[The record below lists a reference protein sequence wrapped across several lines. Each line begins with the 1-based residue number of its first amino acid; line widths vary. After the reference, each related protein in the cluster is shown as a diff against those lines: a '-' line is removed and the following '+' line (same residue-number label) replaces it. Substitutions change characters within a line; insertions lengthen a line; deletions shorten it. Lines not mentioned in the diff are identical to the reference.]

1 MYDII
6 INDRS
11 MNSIGLFAITRLSI
25 PRAKEKVITA
35 NVLSSDGTLY
45 RSTGKY
51 EDVETS
57 LDFNIFC
64 NPVLHGDYTR
74 EYYEVLKRAKKI
86 QASDDPHY
94 FRKIKHVEVDYNRLA
109 DHVTTLT
116 ANFTFDPW
124 QYIESG
130 THLYSKMKDI
140 EYNIYDTSEPEI
152 QIIGSGSG
160 TLSMNGYPIS
170 FYSEGFL
177 VIDVHDRK
185 VFDENRND
193 KITSISG
200 DFEKMVLVPGANSI
214 AVTEGFRLKVRPN
227 WRRL

>member
-25 PRAKEKVITA
+25 PKAKEKIITA
-35 NVLSSDGTLY
+35 NVLSLDGTLY

-57 LDFNIFC
+57 VNFNIFC
-64 NPVLHGDYTR
+64 EPSLHGDYTR

-86 QASDDPHY
+86 QASDDPYY

-109 DHVTTLT
+109 DHVITITAHFTL
-116 ANFTFDPW
+116 DPW
-124 QYIESG
+124 EYIISG
-130 THLYSKMKDI
+130 AHLYSNLKEV
-140 EYNIYDTSEPEI
+140 EYNVYDTCEPEI
-152 QIIGSGSG
+152 HIIGSGTG
-160 TLSMNGYPIS
+160 ILSINGYNVS
-170 FYSEGFL
+170 FYSDGYL
-177 VIDVHDRK
+177 IIDVHARK
-185 VFDENRND
+185 VYDENRND
-193 KITSISG
+193 KSISISG
-200 DFEKMVLVPGANSI
+200 DFEKMVLAPGANTI
-214 AVTEGFRLKVRPN
+214 KANGFRLKIRPN